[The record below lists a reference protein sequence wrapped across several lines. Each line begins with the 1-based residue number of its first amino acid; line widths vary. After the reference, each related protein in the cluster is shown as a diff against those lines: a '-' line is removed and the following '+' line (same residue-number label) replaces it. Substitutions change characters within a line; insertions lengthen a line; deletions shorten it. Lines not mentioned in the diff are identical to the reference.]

1 MNGKHVCKPENA
13 PQVGQVKNL
22 LVLGDKI
29 KNKKPEEGGQPYR
42 IVSVA
47 PDPTYSD
54 AYKNVAFHLVVEPA
68 NGQQSTQPHPAA
80 SALGRGIT
88 KGGGNGGMSKDDYWT
103 RKEERD
109 IEASQ
114 RMNRSHAQEMAIRYF
129 TMIGGFGD
137 KSPTEALRTMTDWFQ
152 RDSWRTAVKPESEEV
167 F

>member
-1 MNGKHVCKPENA
+1 MTGKHVCKPENA

-22 LVLGDKI
+22 IVLGDKI
-29 KNKKPEEGGQPYR
+29 KNKKPEEGGQPFR

-54 AYKNVAFHLVVEPA
+54 AYKNVAFHLVIEPA
-68 NGQQSTQPHPAA
+68 NGAQSTPATQQRA
-80 SALGRGIT
+80 AV
-88 KGGGNGGMSKDDYWT
+88 GNGGGMSKDDYWT

-114 RMNRSHAQEMAIRYF
+114 RMNRSHAQDMAIQYWTLLASGGGITPESCKDTKKLRD
-129 TMIGGFGD
+129 MI
-137 KSPTEALRTMTDWFQ
+137 DWFQ
-152 RDSWRTAVKPESEEV
+152 RDSWRTAGQESEEV